1 MQFLMRFLS
10 AIFRTVLKL
19 VLLAGAAVFVL
30 SLLLVALASLVLIL
44 LKALLTGRKPAFVT
58 AFVRFR
64 QASQQFTRGGGRGRG
79 SGPFAGSGGPSA
91 GDVVDVQA
99 HEVQKGAVLPH
110 GQQPDKP

>member
-1 MQFLMRFLS
+1 MQVLMRFLS

-19 VLLAGAAVFVL
+19 VLLAGAAVFLL

-64 QASQQFTRGGGRGRG
+64 QASQQFSRGGWGGAPPG
-79 SGPFAGSGGPSA
+79 AGGFPSA
-91 GDVVDVQA
+91 DDVVDVQA
-99 HEVQKGAVLPH
+99 HEVRRDAVLPPA
-110 GQQPDKP
+110 QQSDKP